1 MDGVDKVDSGGQRTA
16 LFSAVASGKEN
27 GACAGF
33 CNQIQERMIG
43 VKYGMRVG
51 AGRSN
56 KHSGRRDG
64 SGFRAFFIHLDG
76 GILTNKA
83 QP

>member
-1 MDGVDKVDSGGQRTA
+1 M
-16 LFSAVASGKEN
+16 LFAAIASGKQH
-27 GACAGF
+27 GSSARLR
-33 CNQIQERMIG
+33 NQIQERMIG
-43 VKYGMRVG
+43 VEYCMGVG

-76 GILTNKA
+76 GILMNKA